1 MWVINL
7 LLLWLVPATLG
18 LVVLSRTASGTS
30 ALTNRERRLVFNGA
44 TFSGLSP
51 WLATKFALLAVTFFA
66 IGLLEGVALPNLP
79 FAWMALFSALTGGAA
94 VVLVALWLRSASVPP
109 WNLLFNRI
117 VKRRTGKSRSVDGF
131 STR

>member
-7 LLLWLVPATLG
+7 LLLWLVPTILG
-18 LVVLSRTASGTS
+18 LVVVTRTASGSS
-30 ALTNRERRLVFNGA
+30 ALTNRERQLLFNDA
-44 TFSGLSP
+44 KFSGLSP

-66 IGLLEGVALPNLP
+66 IGLVEGVALPNLP
-79 FAWMALFSALTGGAA
+79 FAWMALFSTLTGAVA
-94 VVLVALWLRSASVPP
+94 VVVVALWLRSASAPP

-117 VKRRTGKSRSVDGF
+117 VKRSTGKSRSVDGF